1 MADNQ
6 RNKSSWNSLEARMRS
21 EQLCMK
27 RITNDD
33 LVCKDCMYRFDDSQ
47 KLGNTSKCEMFE
59 ECKPHEVLLGHDCCL
74 YDKDTSL

>member
-1 MADNQ
+1 M
-6 RNKSSWNSLEARMRS
+6 NKDFRNSLDYRRRS

-47 KLGNTSKCEMFE
+47 IWGNTSRCEMHE
-59 ECKPHEVLLGHDCCL
+59 ECKPNEVILGGDCWL
-74 YDKDTSL
+74 YDKEESV

>member
-1 MADNQ
+1 
-6 RNKSSWNSLEARMRS
+6 MRS
-21 EQLCMK
+21 EQLCMR

-59 ECKPHEVLLGHDCCL
+59 ECKPHAVLLGHDCCL
-74 YDKDTSL
+74 YDKDTSP